1 MDQISKKIE
10 MISQKL
16 KELKNKFYNHK
27 IDGYLVPKNDE
38 YFSEFA
44 QKDKLKSISGFNGSF
59 GLAIILKKKNFLF
72 VDGRYVEQAKI
83 QVGKKFKILE
93 IPKTLP
99 HQILSSRLNLGFD
112 PMVFTYRSL
121 LYFFRNKIK
130 LTPITKTIIKSDTLK
145 DRISRKFY
153 SLSPKVVGETVNSK
167 IKRLIQ
173 ILKKDGSDHIF
184 ISAPENVAWLLNIR
198 GRDNPFSPI
207 PNCRVILNTKG
218 KISFFS
224 DIKKSSNI
232 FKKKNF
238 LKISFF
244 NENKIENFLSEL
256 NVKKIIIDKN
266 SCSILFEN
274 LIRSKFKISKIGDPL
289 YIMKSI
295 KNKVEINKTIESHI
309 HDGVAVTKF
318 LYWIKKNQN
327 KKISEIDAEKKL
339 ESFRKQNKN
348 YLFPSFNTISATG
361 KNGSIIHYR
370 ASNKTCR
377 EIKRNDIYLCD
388 SGGQYAY
395 GTTDVTRTI
404 SFKRQPK
411 NIIDS
416 FTRVLKGHIAV
427 ATANISKQ
435 KNGSNIDKLARK
447 YLKEVKKDFSH
458 GTGHGV
464 GYFLNVHE
472 GPQAISKRNSVKLRE
487 GMILSNEPGFYL
499 QGKFGI
505 RIENLVYIKKEKNN
519 LIFKNLTLVPIDI
532 NLVNFKL
539 LSSQEKKY
547 LINYHFEVYSKIQK
561 FLSINEKRWLMKS
574 I

>member
-1 MDQISKKIE
+1 MDQISKKIK

-16 KELKNKFYNHK
+16 KELKNKFYHHK
-27 IDGYLVPKNDE
+27 IDGYVVPKNDE
-38 YFSEFA
+38 YFSEFSK
-44 QKDKLKSISGFNGSF
+44 KDKLKTITGFDGSF

-83 QVGKKFKILE
+83 QTGKKFKILE
-93 IPKTLP
+93 IPKKLP
-99 HQILSSRLNLGFD
+99 YQILSSRLNLGFD
-112 PMVFTYRSL
+112 PTVFTSRNL
-121 LYFFRNKIK
+121 MYFFRHKIK
-130 LTPITKTIIKSDTLK
+130 LTPINKKLLNSDILK
-145 DRISRKFY
+145 DHTSRKFY
-153 SLSPKVVGETVNSK
+153 SLNPKVVGETVNSK

-173 ILKKDGSDHIF
+173 ILKKDRSDHIF
-184 ISAPENVAWLLNIR
+184 ISAPENVAWLLNVR

-207 PNCRVILNTKG
+207 PNCRIIISTKG
-218 KISFFS
+218 KVSFFS
-224 DIKKSSNI
+224 DMKKSSNI
-232 FKKKNF
+232 FKKKSF
-238 LKISFF
+238 LKISFYK
-244 NENKIENFLSEL
+244 ENQIEIFLGRLKS
-256 NVKKIIIDKN
+256 KKIIIDKN
-266 SCSILFEN
+266 SCPVLLEN
-274 LIRSKFKISKIGDPL
+274 LISSKFTISKIGDPIYL
-289 YIMKSI
+289 MKSI

-309 HDGVAVTKF
+309 YDGVAVTKF

-348 YLFPSFNTISATG
+348 YLFPSFSTISATG

-377 EIKRNDIYLCD
+377 VIKQDDVYLCD
-388 SGGQYAY
+388 SGGQYTY

-404 SFKRQPK
+404 SFKKQPK
-411 NIIDS
+411 NIKDA

-435 KNGSNIDKLARK
+435 KIGSNIDKLARK
-447 YLKEVKKDFSH
+447 YLNEVKKDFSH

-472 GPQAISKRNSVKLRE
+472 GPQAISKRNNIKLRE
-487 GMILSNEPGFYL
+487 GMILSNEPGYYL
-499 QGKFGI
+499 KGKYGI
-505 RIENLVYIKKEKNN
+505 RIENLIYIKKEKNN
-519 LIFKNLTLVPIDI
+519 LVFKNLTLAPIDI
-532 NLVNFKL
+532 NLINFKL

-547 LINYHFEVYSKIQK
+547 LINYHFEVYSKIHK
-561 FLSINEKRWLMKS
+561 FLSLSEKKWLLRS

>member
-1 MDQISKKIE
+1 MDQISKKTK

-16 KELKNKFYNHK
+16 KELKNKFNHYN
-27 IDGYLVPKNDE
+27 IDGYLVPKNDD

-44 QKDKLKSISGFNGSF
+44 QKDKLETITGFNGSY
-59 GLAIILKKKNFLF
+59 GLAVILKKKNYLF

-83 QVGKKFKILE
+83 QVGKRFKIFE
-93 IPKTLP
+93 IPKKLP

-112 PMVFTYRSL
+112 PMVFTSKSL

-130 LTPITKTIIKSDTLK
+130 LTPITKTIINSDILK
-145 DRISRKFY
+145 GHSSKKFY
-153 SLSPKVVGETVNSK
+153 SLSPKVVGETVKNK
-167 IKRLIQ
+167 IKRLTQ

-207 PNCRVILNTKG
+207 PNCRIILNTKG
-218 KISFFS
+218 EIGFFS
-224 DIKKSSNI
+224 DIKKLSNI

-238 LKISFF
+238 LKISFYND
-244 NENKIENFLSEL
+244 NEIEKFLYKL
-256 NVKKIIIDKN
+256 NVKKIIIDKTT
-266 SCSILFEN
+266 CPILFESF
-274 LIRSKFKISKIGDPL
+274 IISKFKISKIGDPL
-289 YIMKSI
+289 YLMKSI
-295 KNKVEINKTIESHI
+295 KNKVEIKNTIESHI

-318 LYWIKKNQN
+318 LYWIKKNHD

-339 ESFRKQNKN
+339 ESFRKRNKN

-370 ASNKTCR
+370 ASKKTCR
-377 EIKRNDIYLCD
+377 EIKRNDVYLCD
-388 SGGQYAY
+388 SGGQYTY

-404 SFKRQPK
+404 SFKEQPQK
-411 NIIDS
+411 IKDA

-435 KNGSNIDKLARK
+435 KTGSNIDKLARK

-472 GPQAISKRNSVKLRE
+472 GPQAISKKNSVKLRE

-499 QGKFGI
+499 QGKYGI

-519 LIFKNLTLVPIDI
+519 LVFKNLTLVPIDI
-532 NLVNFKL
+532 NLVNFDL
-539 LSSQEKKY
+539 LSFKEKKY
-547 LINYHFEVYSKIQK
+547 LINYHFEVYSKVHR
-561 FLSINEKRWLMKS
+561 FLSLKEKKWLIKS

>member
-1 MDQISKKIE
+1 MDQISKKIK

-16 KELKNKFYNHK
+16 KELKNKFYHHR
-27 IDGYLVPKNDE
+27 IDGYIVPKNDE

-44 QKDKLKSISGFNGSF
+44 QKDKLNTITGFDGSF
-59 GLAIILKKKNFLF
+59 GLAIILKKKNLLF

-83 QVGKKFKILE
+83 QAGKKFRILE
-93 IPKTLP
+93 IPNKLP
-99 HQILSSRLNLGFD
+99 YQILSSTINLGFD
-112 PMVFTYRSL
+112 PMVFTSRNL
-121 LYFFRNKIK
+121 LYYFRNKIK
-130 LTPITKTIIKSDTLK
+130 LTPITKTIINSNISNNH
-145 DRISRKFY
+145 ISRKFY
-153 SLSPKVVGETVNSK
+153 SLNPKTVGETIHSK

-207 PNCRVILNTKG
+207 PNCRIILNSKG
-218 KISFFS
+218 KIIFFS
-224 DIKKSSNI
+224 NIKKSSNI
-232 FKKKNF
+232 LKEKDF
-238 LKISFF
+238 LGTSFF
-244 NENKIENFLSEL
+244 KENQIENFLRKL
-256 NVKKIIIDKN
+256 NIKKIIIDKN
-266 SCSILFEN
+266 SCPVLIEN
-274 LIRSKFKISKIGDPL
+274 LISSKFRISKIGDPIYL
-289 YIMKSI
+289 MKSI
-295 KNKVEINKTIESHI
+295 KNKVEINKTVQSHI

-339 ESFRKQNKN
+339 ETFRKQNKN
-348 YLFPSFNTISATG
+348 YLFPSFSTISATG

-370 ASNKTCR
+370 ASIKTCR

-388 SGGQYAY
+388 SGGQYNY

-404 SFKRQPK
+404 SFKEQPK
-411 NIIDS
+411 NIKDT

-435 KNGSNIDKLARK
+435 KTGSNIDKLARK

-472 GPQAISKRNSVKLRE
+472 GPQSISKRNNIKLKE

-499 QGKFGI
+499 QGKYGI
-505 RIENLVYIKKEKNN
+505 RIENLVYIKKEKKK
-519 LIFKNLTLVPIDI
+519 LIFKNLTLAPIDMS
-532 NLVNFKL
+532 LVNFKL
-539 LSSQEKKY
+539 LNSQEKKY
-547 LINYHFEVYSKIQK
+547 LTNYHFEVYSKIQK
-561 FLSINEKRWLMKS
+561 FLSLSEKKWLLKS

>member
-1 MDQISKKIE
+1 
-10 MISQKL
+10 
-16 KELKNKFYNHK
+16 
-27 IDGYLVPKNDE
+27 
-38 YFSEFA
+38 
-44 QKDKLKSISGFNGSF
+44 
-59 GLAIILKKKNFLF
+59 
-72 VDGRYVEQAKI
+72 
-83 QVGKKFKILE
+83 
-93 IPKTLP
+93 
-99 HQILSSRLNLGFD
+99 
-112 PMVFTYRSL
+112 
-121 LYFFRNKIK
+121 
-130 LTPITKTIIKSDTLK
+130 
-145 DRISRKFY
+145 
-153 SLSPKVVGETVNSK
+153 
-167 IKRLIQ
+167 
-173 ILKKDGSDHIF
+173 
-184 ISAPENVAWLLNIR
+184 
-198 GRDNPFSPI
+198 
-207 PNCRVILNTKG
+207 
-218 KISFFS
+218 
-224 DIKKSSNI
+224 
-232 FKKKNF
+232 
-238 LKISFF
+238 
-244 NENKIENFLSEL
+244 
-256 NVKKIIIDKN
+256 
-266 SCSILFEN
+266 
-274 LIRSKFKISKIGDPL
+274 
-289 YIMKSI
+289 MKSI

-377 EIKRNDIYLCD
+377 EIKQNDVYLCD
-388 SGGQYAY
+388 SGGQYNY

-404 SFKRQPK
+404 SFKVQPK
-411 NIIDS
+411 NIKDA

-435 KNGSNIDKLARK
+435 KTGSNIDKLARK

-472 GPQAISKRNSVKLRE
+472 GPQAISKRNNIKLRE

-499 QGKFGI
+499 QGKYGI

-519 LIFKNLTLVPIDI
+519 LVFKNLTLAPIDI
-532 NLVNFKL
+532 NLINFKL

-547 LINYHFEVYSKIQK
+547 LINYHFEVYSKIHK
-561 FLSINEKRWLMKS
+561 FLSLSEKKWLLKS

>member
-1 MDQISKKIE
+1 MDQISKKIK

-16 KELKNKFYNHK
+16 KELKNKFYNYK

-44 QKDKLKSISGFNGSF
+44 QKDKLKNITGFNGSF

-83 QVGKKFKILE
+83 QVGKKFKIFE
-93 IPKTLP
+93 IPKKLP

-121 LYFFRNKIK
+121 LYFFNNKIK

-145 DRISRKFY
+145 DHKSRKFY
-153 SLSPKVVGETVNSK
+153 SLSPKVVGETVDSK

-207 PNCRVILNTKG
+207 PNCRVILNIKG
-218 KISFFS
+218 EISFFS

-232 FKKKNF
+232 LKKKDF

-244 NENKIENFLSEL
+244 NENQIENFLSGL
-256 NVKKIIIDKN
+256 NIKKIIIDKN

-274 LIRSKFKISKIGDPL
+274 LIRSQFKISKIGDPL
-289 YIMKSI
+289 YLMKSI

-339 ESFRKQNKN
+339 ESLRKQNKN
-348 YLFPSFNTISATG
+348 YLFPSFNTISASG

-404 SFKRQPK
+404 SFKRQSK
-411 NIIDS
+411 NIIDA

-519 LIFKNLTLVPIDI
+519 LVFKNLTLVPIDI
-532 NLVNFKL
+532 NLINFKL

-561 FLSINEKRWLMKS
+561 FLSINEKRWLIKS

>member
-1 MDQISKKIE
+1 
-10 MISQKL
+10 
-16 KELKNKFYNHK
+16 
-27 IDGYLVPKNDE
+27 
-38 YFSEFA
+38 
-44 QKDKLKSISGFNGSF
+44 
-59 GLAIILKKKNFLF
+59 
-72 VDGRYVEQAKI
+72 
-83 QVGKKFKILE
+83 
-93 IPKTLP
+93 
-99 HQILSSRLNLGFD
+99 
-112 PMVFTYRSL
+112 MVFTSRSL
-121 LYFFRNKIK
+121 QYFFRNKIK
-130 LTPITKTIIKSDTLK
+130 LTPITKTIINSNILNDYT
-145 DRISRKFY
+145 SRKFY
-153 SLSPKVVGETVNSK
+153 SLNPKVVGETVNSK

-207 PNCRVILNTKG
+207 PNCRIILNTKG
-218 KISFFS
+218 EVSFFS

-232 FKKKNF
+232 FKKKDF

-244 NENKIENFLSEL
+244 KENQIENFLNNL
-256 NVKKIIIDKN
+256 KAKKIIIDKN
-266 SCSILFEN
+266 SCSVLLEN
-274 LIRSKFKISKIGDPL
+274 LISSKFKISKIGDPL
-289 YIMKSI
+289 YLMKSI

-377 EIKRNDIYLCD
+377 EIKQNDIYLCD
-388 SGGQYAY
+388 SGGQYTY

-404 SFKRQPK
+404 SFKEQPK
-411 NIIDS
+411 NIKDT

-435 KNGSNIDKLARK
+435 KTGSNIDKLARK

-472 GPQAISKRNSVKLRE
+472 GPQAISKRNNIKLRE

-499 QGKFGI
+499 QGKYGI

-519 LIFKNLTLVPIDI
+519 LVFKNLTLAPIDI
-532 NLVNFKL
+532 NLINFKL

-547 LINYHFEVYSKIQK
+547 LINYHFEVYSKIHK
-561 FLSINEKRWLMKS
+561 FLSLSEKKWLIKS

>member
-1 MDQISKKIE
+1 MDQISKKIK
-10 MISQKL
+10 MISQSLKKL
-16 KELKNKFYNHK
+16 KKKFYDYE
-27 IDGYLVPKNDE
+27 IDGYVVPKNDE

-44 QKDKLKSISGFNGSF
+44 QKDKLKTITGFNGSF

-83 QVGKKFKILE
+83 QAGKKFKILE
-93 IPKTLP
+93 IPKKLP
-99 HQILSSRLNLGFD
+99 YQILRPSLNLGFD
-112 PMVFTYRSL
+112 PMVFTSRSL
-121 LYFFRNKIK
+121 LYYFRNKVK
-130 LTPITKTIIKSDTLK
+130 LTPIPNSILNSNISK
-145 DRISRKFY
+145 DQTSKKFY
-153 SLSPKVVGETVNSK
+153 LLNPKIVGETVNSK

-207 PNCRVILNTKG
+207 PNCRIILNTKG
-218 KISFFS
+218 EVSFFS
-224 DIKKSSNI
+224 DIKNSSNI
-232 FKKKNF
+232 FKKKDF
-238 LKISFF
+238 LRTSFF
-244 NENKIENFLSEL
+244 KDSQIENFLNKL

-266 SCSILFEN
+266 SCSVLLEN
-274 LIRSKFKISKIGDPL
+274 LISSKFKISKIGDPL
-289 YIMKSI
+289 YLMKSI
-295 KNKVEINKTIESHI
+295 KNKVEINNTIESHI
-309 HDGVAVTKF
+309 YDGVAVTKF

-339 ESFRKQNKN
+339 ESFRKKNKN

-377 EIKRNDIYLCD
+377 EIRRNDIYLCD
-388 SGGQYAY
+388 SGGQYSY
-395 GTTDVTRTI
+395 GTTDVTRTV
-404 SFKRQPK
+404 SFNKQSK
-411 NIIDS
+411 NIKDT

-435 KNGSNIDKLARK
+435 KTGSNIDKLARK

-472 GPQAISKRNSVKLRE
+472 GPQAISKRNNIKLRE
-487 GMILSNEPGFYL
+487 GMILSNEPGYYL
-499 QGKFGI
+499 KGKYGI

-519 LIFKNLTLVPIDI
+519 LVFKNLTLAPIDI
-532 NLVNFKL
+532 NLVNFNL

-561 FLSINEKRWLMKS
+561 FLSLNEKKWLIKS

>member
-1 MDQISKKIE
+1 
-10 MISQKL
+10 
-16 KELKNKFYNHK
+16 
-27 IDGYLVPKNDE
+27 
-38 YFSEFA
+38 
-44 QKDKLKSISGFNGSF
+44 
-59 GLAIILKKKNFLF
+59 
-72 VDGRYVEQAKI
+72 
-83 QVGKKFKILE
+83 
-93 IPKTLP
+93 
-99 HQILSSRLNLGFD
+99 
-112 PMVFTYRSL
+112 MVFTYRSL
-121 LYFFRNKIK
+121 LYFFNNKIK

-145 DRISRKFY
+145 DHTSGKFY
-153 SLSPKVVGETVNSK
+153 SLSPKVVGETVDSK

-207 PNCRVILNTKG
+207 PNCRVILNIKG
-218 KISFFS
+218 EISFFS

-232 FKKKNF
+232 LKKKDF

-244 NENKIENFLSEL
+244 NENQIENFLSGL
-256 NVKKIIIDKN
+256 NIKKIIIDKN

-274 LIRSKFKISKIGDPL
+274 LIRSQFKISKIGDPL
-289 YIMKSI
+289 YLMKSI

-339 ESFRKQNKN
+339 ESLRKQNKN
-348 YLFPSFNTISATG
+348 YLFPSFNTISASG

-404 SFKRQPK
+404 SFKRQSK
-411 NIIDS
+411 NIIDA

-519 LIFKNLTLVPIDI
+519 LVFKNLTLVPIDI

-561 FLSINEKRWLMKS
+561 FLSKNEKKWLIKS

>member
-1 MDQISKKIE
+1 
-10 MISQKL
+10 MISEKL
-16 KELKNKFYNHK
+16 KELKNKFYHHK
-27 IDGYLVPKNDE
+27 IDGYVVPKNDE

-44 QKDKLKSISGFNGSF
+44 KKDKLKTITGFDGSF

-83 QVGKKFKILE
+83 QAGKKFKILE
-93 IPKTLP
+93 IPKKLP
-99 HQILSSRLNLGFD
+99 YQILSTRLNLGFD
-112 PMVFTYRSL
+112 PTVFTSRSL
-121 LYFFRNKIK
+121 VYFFRNKIK
-130 LTPITKTIIKSDTLK
+130 LTPITKIMVNSDILKSHT
-145 DRISRKFY
+145 SRKFY
-153 SLSPKVVGETVNSK
+153 SLNPKIVGETVNSK

-173 ILKKDGSDHIF
+173 ILKKDRSDYIF

-198 GRDNPFSPI
+198 GSDNPFSPI
-207 PNCRVILNTKG
+207 PNCRIVISTKG
-218 KISFFS
+218 EVSFFS

-232 FKKKNF
+232 FKKKNS
-238 LKISFF
+238 LKVSFYK
-244 NENKIENFLSEL
+244 ENQIENFLGRLKS
-256 NVKKIIIDKN
+256 KKIIIDKN
-266 SCSILFEN
+266 SCPVLLEN
-274 LIRSKFKISKIGDPL
+274 LINSMFKISKIGDPL
-289 YIMKSI
+289 YLMKSI

-327 KKISEIDAEKKL
+327 KKISEIDAEEKL

-348 YLFPSFNTISATG
+348 YLFPSFSTISASG

-377 EIKRNDIYLCD
+377 EIKQNDIYLCD
-388 SGGQYAY
+388 SGGQYTY

-404 SFKRQPK
+404 SFKVQPK
-411 NIIDS
+411 NIKDA

-427 ATANISKQ
+427 ASANISKH
-435 KNGSNIDKLARK
+435 KTGSNIDKLARR
-447 YLKEVKKDFSH
+447 YLNEVKKDFSH

-472 GPQAISKRNSVKLRE
+472 GPQAISKRNNIKLRE

-499 QGKFGI
+499 QGKYGI

-519 LIFKNLTLVPIDI
+519 LVFKNLTLAPIDI
-532 NLVNFKL
+532 NLINFNL
-539 LSSQEKKY
+539 LSSEEKKY
-547 LINYHFEVYSKIQK
+547 LVNYHFEVYSKIHK
-561 FLSINEKRWLMKS
+561 FLSLSEKKWLIKS
-574 I
+574 L

>member
-1 MDQISKKIE
+1 
-10 MISQKL
+10 MISVKL
-16 KELKNKFYNHK
+16 KELKNKFYHYRV
-27 IDGYLVPKNDE
+27 DGYIIPKNDE
-38 YFSEFA
+38 YFSEFD
-44 QKDKLKSISGFNGSF
+44 KKNKLKTITGFDGSF
-59 GLAIILKKKNFLF
+59 GLAVILKKKNFLF

-83 QVGKKFKILE
+83 QSGKKFKILE
-93 IPKTLP
+93 IPKKLP
-99 HQILSSRLNLGFD
+99 YQVLNSSLNLGFD
-112 PMVFTYRSL
+112 PMIFTSRSL
-121 LYFFRNKIK
+121 QYYFRGKIK
-130 LTPITKTIIKSDTLK
+130 LTPISKTMINSKTLDGYK
-145 DRISRKFY
+145 SRKFY
-153 SLSPKVVGETVNSK
+153 SLNTKVVGETVNSK
-167 IKRLIQ
+167 IKRLIK

-207 PNCRVILNTKG
+207 PYCRIILNTKG
-218 KISFFS
+218 EVSFFS
-224 DIKKSSNI
+224 DIKNSSSI
-232 FKKKNF
+232 FKKKDF
-238 LKISFF
+238 SRISFF
-244 NENKIENFLSEL
+244 KDSQIEKFLNNL

-266 SCSILFEN
+266 SCSVLLEN
-274 LIRSKFKISKIGDPL
+274 LISSKFKVSKVGDPL
-289 YIMKSI
+289 YLMKSI
-295 KNKVEINKTIESHI
+295 KNKVEINNTIESHI
-309 HDGVAVTKF
+309 YDGVAVTKF

-327 KKISEIDAEKKL
+327 KKISETDAEKKL

-370 ASNKTCR
+370 ASNKTCK
-377 EIKRNDIYLCD
+377 EIKENDVYLCD
-388 SGGQYAY
+388 SGGQYTY

-404 SFKRQPK
+404 SFKVQPK
-411 NIIDS
+411 NIKDT

-435 KNGSNIDKLARK
+435 KTGSNIDKLARK

-472 GPQAISKRNSVKLRE
+472 GPQAISKRNNIKLRE

-499 QGKFGI
+499 QGKYGI

-519 LIFKNLTLVPIDI
+519 LVFKNLTLAPIDI
-532 NLVNFKL
+532 NLINFKL
-539 LSSQEKKY
+539 LSSQEKIY
-547 LINYHFEVYSKIQK
+547 LINYHLEVYSKIHK
-561 FLSINEKRWLMKS
+561 FLSLSEKKWLIKS

>member
-1 MDQISKKIE
+1 
-10 MISQKL
+10 MISEKL
-16 KELKNKFYNHK
+16 KRLKNKFFHHK
-27 IDGYLVPKNDE
+27 IDGYVVPKNDE

-44 QKDKLKSISGFNGSF
+44 KKDKLKTITGFDGSF

-72 VDGRYVEQAKI
+72 VDGRYTEQAKI
-83 QVGKKFKILE
+83 QAGKEFEILE
-93 IPKTLP
+93 IPKKLP
-99 HQILSSRLNLGFD
+99 YQILNSRLNLGFD
-112 PMVFTYRSL
+112 PAVFTSRNL
-121 LYFFRNKIK
+121 LYFFRNKVK
-130 LTPITKTIIKSDTLK
+130 LTPITKTIINSNILNNHT
-145 DRISRKFY
+145 SKFY
-153 SLSPKVVGETVNSK
+153 SLNPKVVGETVDSK

-173 ILKKDGSDHIF
+173 ILKKDRSDHIF

-207 PNCRVILNTKG
+207 PNCRIIINTKG
-218 KISFFS
+218 KVSFFS

-238 LKISFF
+238 LRISFYK
-244 NENKIENFLSEL
+244 ENQIKNFLGRL
-256 NVKKIIIDKN
+256 KVKKIIIDKN
-266 SCSILFEN
+266 SCPVLLEN
-274 LIRSKFKISKIGDPL
+274 LISSKFKISKIGDPL
-289 YIMKSI
+289 YLMKSI
-295 KNKVEINKTIESHI
+295 KNKVEINNTIESHI

-318 LYWIKKNQN
+318 LYWIKNNQN
-327 KKISEIDAEKKL
+327 RKISEIDAEKKL
-339 ESFRKQNKN
+339 ESFRKLNKN

-377 EIKRNDIYLCD
+377 EIKRNDLYLCD
-388 SGGQYAY
+388 SGGQYTY

-404 SFKRQPK
+404 SFKKQTN
-411 NIIDS
+411 NIKDV

-435 KNGSNIDKLARK
+435 KTGSNIDKLARK
-447 YLKEVKKDFSH
+447 YLKEIKKDFGH

-472 GPQAISKRNSVKLRE
+472 GPQAISKRNNIKLRE

-499 QGKFGI
+499 QGKYGI
-505 RIENLVYIKKEKNN
+505 RIENLIYIKKENNN
-519 LIFKNLTLVPIDI
+519 LVFKNLTLAPIDI
-532 NLVNFKL
+532 NLINYKL
-539 LSSQEKKY
+539 LSRQEKRY
-547 LINYHFEVYSKIQK
+547 LINYHFEVYSKIHK
-561 FLSINEKRWLMKS
+561 FLSLNEKKWLIKS

>member
-1 MDQISKKIE
+1 MDKISKKTK
-10 MISQKL
+10 MISQRL
-16 KELKNKFYNHK
+16 KELKNKFYDYR
-27 IDGYLVPKNDE
+27 IDGYVVPKNDE

-44 QKDKLKSISGFNGSF
+44 QKDKLKDITGFNGSF

-83 QVGKKFKILE
+83 QTGKKFKILE
-93 IPKTLP
+93 IPKKLP
-99 HQILSSRLNLGFD
+99 HQILKSSLNLGFD
-112 PMVFTYRSL
+112 PMVFTSKSL
-121 LYFFRNKIK
+121 LYFFQNQIK
-130 LTPITKTIIKSDTLK
+130 LTPITKSILNSNISK
-145 DRISRKFY
+145 DQTSKQFY
-153 SLSPKVVGETVNSK
+153 LLDPKVVGETVNSK

-198 GRDNPFSPI
+198 GKDNPFSPI
-207 PNCRVILNTKG
+207 PNCRIILNTKG
-218 KISFFS
+218 EISFFS
-224 DIKKSSNI
+224 DIKNSSNI
-232 FKKKNF
+232 LKKKEFLRSSFFKESQIANF
-238 LKISFF
+238 L
-244 NENKIENFLSEL
+244 NNL
-256 NVKKIIIDKN
+256 NVKKMIIDKN
-266 SCSILFEN
+266 SCSVLLEN
-274 LIRSKFKISKIGDPL
+274 LISSKFKISKIGDPL
-289 YIMKSI
+289 YLMKSI

-309 HDGVAVTKF
+309 HDGIAVTKF

-339 ESFRKQNKN
+339 EKFRKQNKN

-377 EIKRNDIYLCD
+377 EIRRNDIYLCD
-388 SGGQYAY
+388 SGGQYSY

-404 SFKRQPK
+404 SFKEQPK
-411 NIIDS
+411 NIKNT

-435 KNGSNIDKLARK
+435 KTGSNIDKLARK
-447 YLKEVKKDFSH
+447 YLKEVKKDYSH

-464 GYFLNVHE
+464 GFFLNVHE
-472 GPQAISKRNSVKLRE
+472 GPQAISKRNNIKLKE

-499 QGKFGI
+499 QGKYGI
-505 RIENLVYIKKEKNN
+505 RIENLVYIKKEKDN
-519 LIFKNLTLVPIDI
+519 LVFKNLTLVPIDV

-547 LINYHFEVYSKIQK
+547 LIDYHFEVYSKIHK
-561 FLSINEKRWLMKS
+561 FLSLSEKKWLIKS

>member
-1 MDQISKKIE
+1 

-16 KELKNKFYNHK
+16 KELKNKFYHFD
-27 IDGYLVPKNDE
+27 IDGYLVPKNDK

-44 QKDKLKSISGFNGSF
+44 QKDKLKTITGFSGSF

-93 IPKTLP
+93 IPKKLP
-99 HQILSSRLNLGFD
+99 HQVLSSRLNLGFD
-112 PMVFTYRSL
+112 PMVFTSRSL

-130 LTPITKTIIKSDTLK
+130 LTPITKTIINSYILK
-145 DRISRKFY
+145 DNTSKKFY
-153 SLSPKVVGETVNSK
+153 SLNPKVVGESVNSK

-184 ISAPENVAWLLNIR
+184 VSAPENVAWLLNIR

-207 PNCRVILNTKG
+207 PNCRLILNTKG
-218 KISFFS
+218 EVSFFS
-224 DIKKSSNI
+224 DIKKSTNI

-238 LKISFF
+238 LRISFY
-244 NENKIENFLSEL
+244 NEDQIKNFLYKS

-266 SCSILFEN
+266 SCPILLEN
-274 LIRSKFKISKIGDPL
+274 LIIPKFIVSKIGDPL
-289 YIMKSI
+289 YLMKSI

-348 YLFPSFNTISATG
+348 YLFPSFSTISATG

-370 ASNKTCR
+370 ASNKTCK

-388 SGGQYAY
+388 SGGQYTY

-404 SFKRQPK
+404 SFKVQPK
-411 NIIDS
+411 NIKDA

-435 KNGSNIDKLARK
+435 KTGSNIDKLARK
-447 YLKEVKKDFSH
+447 YLKQVKKDFSH

-472 GPQAISKRNSVKLRE
+472 GPQAISKRNNVKLRE
-487 GMILSNEPGFYL
+487 GMILSNEPGYYL
-499 QGKFGI
+499 PGKYGI
-505 RIENLVYIKKEKNN
+505 RIENLVYIKKERNN
-519 LIFKNLTLVPIDI
+519 LVFKNLTLAPIDI
-532 NLVNFKL
+532 NLINFKL
-539 LSSQEKKY
+539 LSFQEKKY
-547 LINYHFEVYSKIQK
+547 LINYHLEVYSKIHK
-561 FLSINEKRWLMKS
+561 FLSLSEKKWLIKS
-574 I
+574 L

>member
-1 MDQISKKIE
+1 MDQISKKIK
-10 MISQKL
+10 MTSQRL
-16 KELKNKFYNHK
+16 KELKNKFNHFE

-44 QKDKLKSISGFNGSF
+44 QKDKLKTITGFNGSF
-59 GLAIILKKKNFLF
+59 GLAVILKKKNFLF

-83 QVGKKFKILE
+83 QVGKNFKILE
-93 IPKTLP
+93 IPKKLP

-112 PMVFTYRSL
+112 PMVFTSRSL
-121 LYFFRNKIK
+121 LYFFRNKVR
-130 LTPITKTIIKSDTLK
+130 LTPITKTIINSDIPK
-145 DRISRKFY
+145 DRTSKKFY
-153 SLSPKVVGETVNSK
+153 SLNPRVVGETAKSK

-198 GRDNPFSPI
+198 GGDNPFSPI
-207 PNCRVILNTKG
+207 PNCRIILNTKG
-218 KISFFS
+218 EISFFS
-224 DIKKSSNI
+224 DIKKTSNI
-232 FKKKNF
+232 LKKKRF
-238 LKISFF
+238 RISFY
-244 NENKIENFLSEL
+244 NENQIENFLYKT
-256 NVKKIIIDKN
+256 NVKKIIIDKS
-266 SCSILFEN
+266 SCPVLLEN
-274 LIRSKFKISKIGDPL
+274 FISAQFKISKAGDPL
-289 YIMKSI
+289 YLMKSI
-295 KNKVEINKTIESHI
+295 KNKIEINKTIESHI
-309 HDGVAVTKF
+309 RDGVAVTKF
-318 LYWIKKNQN
+318 LYWIKKKQN

-339 ESFRKQNKN
+339 EYFRKQNKN
-348 YLFPSFNTISATG
+348 YLFPSFSTISATG

-370 ASNKTCR
+370 ASKKTCR
-377 EIKRNDIYLCD
+377 EIKINDVYLCD
-388 SGGQYAY
+388 SGGQYTY

-404 SFKRQPK
+404 SFKAQPK
-411 NIIDS
+411 NIKDT

-435 KNGSNIDKLARK
+435 KTGSNIDRLARK

-464 GYFLNVHE
+464 GFFLNVHE
-472 GPQAISKRNSVKLRE
+472 GPQAISKRNKVKLKE

-499 QGKFGI
+499 PGKYGI

-519 LIFKNLTLVPIDI
+519 LVFKNLTMAPIDI
-532 NLVNFKL
+532 DLINFKL

-547 LINYHFEVYSKIQK
+547 LINYHFEVYSKIYK
-561 FLSINEKRWLMKS
+561 FLSLSEKKWLIKS

>member
-1 MDQISKKIE
+1 MDQISKKIK

-16 KELKNKFYNHK
+16 KDLKNKFYHYK
-27 IDGYLVPKNDE
+27 IDGYVVPKNDE

-44 QKDKLKSISGFNGSF
+44 QKDKLKTITGFNGSF
-59 GLAIILKKKNFLF
+59 GLAIVLKKRNFLF

-83 QVGKKFKILE
+83 QSGENFKIIE
-93 IPKTLP
+93 IPKKLP
-99 HQILSSRLNLGFD
+99 HQILNSRLNLGFD
-112 PMVFTYRSL
+112 PMVFTSRSL

-130 LTPITKTIIKSDTLK
+130 LIPITNTIVNSDILK
-145 DRISRKFY
+145 DYTTRKFY
-153 SLSPKVVGETVNSK
+153 SLNPKVVGETVSSK

-173 ILKKDGSDHIF
+173 ILKNDGSDHIL

-207 PNCRVILNTKG
+207 PNCRIIVNTKG
-218 KISFFS
+218 DVSFFS
-224 DIKKSSNI
+224 NKKKTSNI

-238 LKISFF
+238 LKISFYK
-244 NENKIENFLSEL
+244 EKQIEGFLDKL
-256 NVKKIIIDKN
+256 NAKKIIIDKN
-266 SCSILFEN
+266 SCSVLIEN
-274 LIRSKFKISKIGDPL
+274 LISSKFRVSKIGDPL
-289 YIMKSI
+289 YFMKSI
-295 KNKVEINKTIESHI
+295 KNKVEIKNTIKSHI
-309 HDGVAVTKF
+309 YDGVAVTKF
-318 LYWIKKNQN
+318 LCWIKKNQN

-339 ESFRKQNKN
+339 EFFRKQNKN
-348 YLFPSFNTISATG
+348 YLFPSFSTISATG

-377 EIKRNDIYLCD
+377 EIKQNDIYLCD
-388 SGGQYAY
+388 SGGQYTY

-404 SFKRQPK
+404 SFKVQPK
-411 NIIDS
+411 NIKDA

-427 ATANISKQ
+427 ATANISK
-435 KNGSNIDKLARK
+435 KKTGSNIDKLARK
-447 YLKEVKKDFSH
+447 YLKKVKKDFNH

-472 GPQAISKRNSVKLRE
+472 GPQAISKRNNVNLKE

-499 QGKFGI
+499 QGKYGI
-505 RIENLVYIKKEKNN
+505 RIENLVYIKKQKNN
-519 LIFKNLTLVPIDI
+519 LVFKNLTLAPIDI
-532 NLVNFKL
+532 DLINFKL

-547 LINYHFEVYSKIQK
+547 LENYHFEVYSKIHK
-561 FLSINEKRWLMKS
+561 FLSLNERKWLLNS

>member
-1 MDQISKKIE
+1 
-10 MISQKL
+10 MISEKL
-16 KELKNKFYNHK
+16 KELKNKFYHHK
-27 IDGYLVPKNDE
+27 IDGYVVPKNDE

-44 QKDKLKSISGFNGSF
+44 KKDKLKTITGFDGSF

-83 QVGKKFKILE
+83 QAGKKFKILE
-93 IPKTLP
+93 IPKKLP
-99 HQILSSRLNLGFD
+99 YQILSTRLNLGFD
-112 PMVFTYRSL
+112 PTVFTSRSL
-121 LYFFRNKIK
+121 VYFFRNKIK
-130 LTPITKTIIKSDTLK
+130 LTPITKIMVNSDILKSHT
-145 DRISRKFY
+145 SRKFY
-153 SLSPKVVGETVNSK
+153 SLNPKIVGETVNSK

-173 ILKKDGSDHIF
+173 ILKKDRSDYIF

-198 GRDNPFSPI
+198 GSDNPFSPI
-207 PNCRVILNTKG
+207 PNCRIVISTKG
-218 KISFFS
+218 EVNFFS

-232 FKKKNF
+232 FKKKNS
-238 LKISFF
+238 LKVSFYK
-244 NENKIENFLSEL
+244 ENQIENFLGRLKS
-256 NVKKIIIDKN
+256 KKIIIDKN
-266 SCSILFEN
+266 SCPVLLEN
-274 LIRSKFKISKIGDPL
+274 LINSMFKISKIGDPL
-289 YIMKSI
+289 YLMKSI

-327 KKISEIDAEKKL
+327 KKISEIDAEEKL

-348 YLFPSFNTISATG
+348 YLFPSFSTISASG

-377 EIKRNDIYLCD
+377 EIKQNDIYLCD
-388 SGGQYAY
+388 SGGQYTY

-404 SFKRQPK
+404 SFKVQPK
-411 NIIDS
+411 NIKDA

-427 ATANISKQ
+427 ASANISKH
-435 KNGSNIDKLARK
+435 KTGSNIDKLARR
-447 YLKEVKKDFSH
+447 YLNEVKKDFSH

-472 GPQAISKRNSVKLRE
+472 GPQAISKRNNIKLRE

-499 QGKFGI
+499 QGKYGI

-519 LIFKNLTLVPIDI
+519 LVFKNLTLAPIDI
-532 NLVNFKL
+532 NLINFNL
-539 LSSQEKKY
+539 LSSEEKKY
-547 LINYHFEVYSKIQK
+547 LVNYHFEVYSKIHK
-561 FLSINEKRWLMKS
+561 FLSLSEKKWLIKS
-574 I
+574 L

>member
-1 MDQISKKIE
+1 

-16 KELKNKFYNHK
+16 KELKNKFYYYE
-27 IDGYLVPKNDE
+27 IDGYVVPKNDE
-38 YFSEFA
+38 YFSEFVK
-44 QKDKLKSISGFNGSF
+44 KDKLKTITGFDGSF

-72 VDGRYVEQAKI
+72 VDGRYTEQAKI
-83 QVGKKFKILE
+83 QAGKNFKILE
-93 IPKTLP
+93 IPKKLP
-99 HQILSSRLNLGFD
+99 YQILNSRLNLGFD
-112 PMVFTYRSL
+112 PTVFTSRNL
-121 LYFFRNKIK
+121 LYYFRNKIK
-130 LTPITKTIIKSDTLK
+130 LTPVTKAIINSNTSNN
-145 DRISRKFY
+145 RASRKFY
-153 SLSPKVVGETVNSK
+153 SLNPRVVGETAESK
-167 IKRLIQ
+167 IKRLIK
-173 ILKKDGSDHIF
+173 ILKIDRSDHIV

-207 PNCRVILNTKG
+207 PNCRTIINTKG
-218 KISFFS
+218 KISLFS

-232 FKKKNF
+232 FKKKSF
-238 LKISFF
+238 LNISFHK
-244 NENKIENFLSEL
+244 ENQIENFLGRL
-256 NVKKIIIDKN
+256 KAKKIIIDKN
-266 SCSILFEN
+266 SCPILLEH
-274 LIRSKFKISKIGDPL
+274 LIRSNFKISKIGDPL
-289 YIMKSI
+289 YLMKSI

-348 YLFPSFNTISATG
+348 YLFPSFSTISATG

-370 ASNKTCR
+370 ATNKTCR
-377 EIKRNDIYLCD
+377 EIKKNDVYLCD

-404 SFKRQPK
+404 SFKKQPK
-411 NIIDS
+411 NIKDA

-427 ATANISKQ
+427 ATANISKH
-435 KNGSNIDKLARK
+435 KIGSNIDKLARK
-447 YLKEVKKDFSH
+447 YLKEDKKDFSH

-472 GPQAISKRNSVKLRE
+472 GPQAISRSNNIKLRE

-499 QGKFGI
+499 QGKYGI
-505 RIENLVYIKKEKNN
+505 RIENLIYIKKVKKN
-519 LIFKNLTLVPIDI
+519 LVFKNLTLAPIDVDLI
-532 NLVNFKL
+532 NFKL
-539 LSSQEKKY
+539 LSSQEKEY
-547 LINYHFEVYSKIQK
+547 LINYHFEVYSKIHK
-561 FLSINEKRWLMKS
+561 FLSLSEKKWLIKS

>member
-1 MDQISKKIE
+1 MDQISKKIK

-16 KELKNKFYNHK
+16 KELKNKFYHHE

-38 YFSEFA
+38 YFSEFT
-44 QKDKLKSISGFNGSF
+44 QKDKLKTITGFNGSF

-93 IPKTLP
+93 IPKKLP
-99 HQILSSRLNLGFD
+99 HQILSSKLNLGFD
-112 PMVFTYRSL
+112 PTVFTSRSL
-121 LYFFRNKIK
+121 HYFFRNKIK
-130 LTPITKTIIKSDTLK
+130 LTPITKTIIKSDFLK
-145 DRISRKFY
+145 DHKSKNFY
-153 SLSPKVVGETVNSK
+153 SLNSKVVGETVNSK

-173 ILKKDGSDHIF
+173 ILKKDGSDHIL

-198 GRDNPFSPI
+198 GGDNPFSPI
-207 PNCRVILNTKG
+207 PNCRIILNTKG

-232 FKKKNF
+232 LKKKSF
-238 LKISFF
+238 SKISFF
-244 NENKIENFLSEL
+244 RENQIENFLRRL
-256 NVKKIIIDKN
+256 NAKKFIIDKN

-274 LIRSKFKISKIGDPL
+274 LVSSKFKISKIGDPL
-289 YIMKSI
+289 YLMKSI
-295 KNKVEINKTIESHI
+295 KNKVEINKTIESHV

-318 LYWIKKNQN
+318 LYWIKKNQDKN
-327 KKISEIDAEKKL
+327 ISEIDAEKKL

-348 YLFPSFNTISATG
+348 YLFPSFSTISATG

-377 EIKRNDIYLCD
+377 EIKLNDIYLCD
-388 SGGQYAY
+388 SGGQYKY

-404 SFKRQPK
+404 SFKAQPK
-411 NIIDS
+411 NIKDT

-427 ATANISKQ
+427 ATANISRQ
-435 KNGSNIDKLARK
+435 KTGSNIDKLARK
-447 YLKEVKKDFSH
+447 YLKKVKKDFSH

-464 GYFLNVHE
+464 GFFLNVHE
-472 GPQAISKRNSVKLRE
+472 GPQAISKRNNIKLRE

-499 QGKFGI
+499 QGKYGV

-519 LIFKNLTLVPIDI
+519 LVFKNLTLAPIDI
-532 NLVNFKL
+532 SLVNFKL

-547 LINYHFEVYSKIQK
+547 LINYHFEVYSKIHK
-561 FLSINEKRWLMKS
+561 FLSLSEKKWLIKS